1 MEITL
6 QFLGAAQNVTGSCY
20 LLEALGHRMLID
32 CGLYQERQYKDRN
45 WAKLPVAPD
54 KIDTVLLTHAHL
66 DHCGRLPV
74 LVRDGFKGKV
84 VCTPATAELAKI
96 VLADSGKLQEEDA
109 EYKKKRHS
117 RESRQ
122 SPYPVKALYTLD
134 DAVACFNRFD
144 TVNYKKSKT
153 LADGITAEFFNTG
166 HILGASAIKIT
177 LKLNGETR
185 SVLFSGDVGRWN
197 KPIIKDPSHIEQ
209 ADYILCESTYGDR
222 VHEDAGEV
230 KEQLAEVINST
241 YEAGGNII
249 IPSFAIERSQEVLY
263 YLHELRMEKKIPHVM
278 VFVDSPM
285 AVSVTEVFEK
295 HPELFDDEMNDHI
308 LNGGSPFHV
317 NGLSMVRTSQ
327 QSKAING
334 IRGTAVIIAGSGMCT
349 GGRVKHHLV
358 NNVERK
364 ESTVLFVGYQAV
376 GTLGRLLARGEKEVR
391 ILGKVRWIKSRI
403 AQIHG
408 FSAHGDKQELT
419 RWLSALKQPPKHL
432 FVVHGEAEASAHF
445 AQHVKD
451 HFGWE
456 SSVPKH
462 GDVIKLD

>member
-249 IPSFAIERSQEVLY
+249 IPSFAIERSQEVPLLPARTAY
-263 YLHELRMEKKIPHVM
+263 GKEDPPRHGLCGQPHGRQC
-278 VFVDSPM
+278 
-285 AVSVTEVFEK
+285 
-295 HPELFDDEMNDHI
+295 HR
-308 LNGGSPFHV
+308 
-317 NGLSMVRTSQ
+317 GL
-327 QSKAING
+327 
-334 IRGTAVIIAGSGMCT
+334 
-349 GGRVKHHLV
+349 
-358 NNVERK
+358 
-364 ESTVLFVGYQAV
+364 
-376 GTLGRLLARGEKEVR
+376 
-391 ILGKVRWIKSRI
+391 
-403 AQIHG
+403 
-408 FSAHGDKQELT
+408 
-419 RWLSALKQPPKHL
+419 
-432 FVVHGEAEASAHF
+432 
-445 AQHVKD
+445 
-451 HFGWE
+451 
-456 SSVPKH
+456 
-462 GDVIKLD
+462 

>member
-1 MEITL
+1 MDITL

-20 LLEALGHRMLID
+20 LLRANGKNLLID
-32 CGLYQERQYKDRN
+32 CGLYQERQFKERN
-45 WAKLPVAPD
+45 WAKFPIAPD
-54 KIDTVLLTHAHL
+54 KIDVVLLTHAHL

-74 LVRDGFKGKV
+74 LVREGFKGRV
-84 VCTPATAELAKI
+84 ICTPATAEIAKI

-109 EYKKKRHS
+109 EFKKKRHS

-122 SPYPVKALYTLD
+122 GPHPIKALYTVD
-134 DAVACFNRFD
+134 EAVACFDRFD
-144 TVNYKKSKT
+144 TVDYKQTKS
-153 LADGITAEFFNTG
+153 LMDGIEATYYNSG
-166 HILGASAIKIT
+166 HILGASAIKLTIAQ
-177 LKLNGETR
+177 NGETR

-197 KPIIKDPSHIEQ
+197 KPIIKDPSQIDQ
-209 ADYILCESTYGDR
+209 ADYVLCESTYGDR
-222 VHEDAGEV
+222 VHEDAQNV
-230 KEQLAEVINST
+230 KEQLAEVVNHAFT
-241 YEAGGNII
+241 AGGNVI

-263 YLHELRMEKKIPHVM
+263 YLNELRNEKKIPQVM

-285 AVSVTEVFEK
+285 AVSVTEIFEK
-295 HPELFDDEMNDHI
+295 HPELFDADMVEHVR
-308 LNGGSPFHV
+308 NGESPFHV
-317 NGLSMVRTSQ
+317 NGLSMVRTAQ
-327 QSKAING
+327 QSKAINA
-334 IRGTAVIIAGSGMCT
+334 IRGTAIIIAGSGMCT

-408 FSAHGDKQELT
+408 FSAHGDKNELT
-419 RWLSALKQPPKHL
+419 RWLSALQQAPRHL
-432 FVVHGEAEASAHF
+432 FVVHGETEAAHHF
-445 AQHVKD
+445 AQHIKD

-462 GDVIKLD
+462 GDIVTLN